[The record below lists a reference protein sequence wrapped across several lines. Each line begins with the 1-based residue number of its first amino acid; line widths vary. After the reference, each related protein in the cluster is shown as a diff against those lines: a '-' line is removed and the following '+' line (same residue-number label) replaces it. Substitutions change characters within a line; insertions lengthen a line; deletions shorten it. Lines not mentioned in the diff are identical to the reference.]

1 MKIPAAF
8 RALIAGALGVV
19 CLDAIGANPQAEQL
33 IEQGDAQVKALNAQ
47 GALALFQQAEQ
58 TDPGDLEIVLRISQQ
73 YSNLIAVAKSPAEG
87 EEYGKRSL
95 DEAKQAVV
103 LAPQNEKAHLSLA
116 VAYGR
121 LTDFVDDRTKVEY
134 SRQVKAEADKAL
146 ELDPADDFT
155 WHVLGRWN
163 YAVATLN
170 PILRLI
176 AKYVYGG
183 MPDASLEEAVKD
195 YKKAIELAPQRVI
208 HHYELART
216 YVALGDMAD
225 ARKEWETELTLK
237 PEDNEGVN
245 DQKEAQEELAK

>member
-1 MKIPAAF
+1 
-8 RALIAGALGVV
+8 
-19 CLDAIGANPQAEQL
+19 
-33 IEQGDAQVKALNAQ
+33 
-47 GALALFQQAEQ
+47 
-58 TDPGDLEIVLRISQQ
+58 
-73 YSNLIAVAKSPAEG
+73 
-87 EEYGKRSL
+87 
-95 DEAKQAVV
+95 V

-134 SRQVKAEADKAL
+134 SRQVKAETDKAL
-146 ELDPADDFT
+146 ELDPTDDFA

-163 YAVATLN
+163 FAVATLN

-195 YKKAIELAPQRVI
+195 YKKAIEMAPQRVI
-208 HHYELART
+208 HHHELART
-216 YVALGDMAD
+216 YVALGDLAD

-245 DQKEAQEELAK
+245 DQKEAQAELAK